1 MILPVFAF
9 LIALAIG
16 IVAAL
21 VGLGGGFLYV
31 PTLTLIFGLDQRMAV
46 GTSLAVT
53 VCASAAAAFCCARQK
68 KILYTAAG
76 CLIIPGMIGA
86 VLGASLTAYIDTRIL
101 VILFVLVLLLISI
114 QMLRPA
120 CRLVGIV
127 SRGPA
132 LETHITGPGGES
144 SRVSIPYAHLILWGA
159 AGGLVSGTTGIS
171 GGVLFVPA
179 LVVAGIPVHYAVAT
193 SLFAIVLTSL
203 AGAGTQAVIGNV
215 ALPFLAAYGAG
226 AAIGAYIGASIAPK
240 IRADRIQAF
249 FRVMLLVIAVLM
261 ILHAIF

>member
-9 LIALAIG
+9 LTALAIG
-16 IVAAL
+16 IVAAV

-68 KILYTAAG
+68 KILYAAAG

-86 VLGASLTAYIDTRIL
+86 ALGAALTAYIDTRIL
-101 VILFVLVLLLISI
+101 VILFVAVLLLIAI

-120 CRLVGIV
+120 CRLVGII

-132 LETHITGPGGES
+132 LEVYAATES
-144 SRVSIPYAHLILWGA
+144 DKSRPVSIPYAHLILWGT

-179 LVVAGIPVHYAVAT
+179 LVVAGIPVHYAIAT

-203 AGAGTQAVIGNV
+203 AGAGTQAALGNV
-215 ALPFLAAYGAG
+215 SLPFLAVYGTG
-226 AAIGAYIGASIAPK
+226 AAIGAYAGASIAPK
-240 IRADRIQAF
+240 IRADRIRSF
-249 FRVMLLVIAVLM
+249 FGIMLLVIAVLM
-261 ILHAIF
+261 IIHDIF

>member
-86 VLGASLTAYIDTRIL
+86 ALGAALTAYIDTRIL
-101 VILFVLVLLLISI
+101 VILFVLVLFLISV

-127 SRGPA
+127 SRGPV
-132 LETHITGPGGES
+132 LENHINGPGGENS
-144 SRVSIPYAHLILWGA
+144 SVSIPYAHLILWGT

-203 AGAGTQAVIGNV
+203 AGAGTQAALGNV
-215 ALPFLAAYGAG
+215 SLPFLAAYGTG
-226 AAIGAYIGASIAPK
+226 AAIGAYAGASIAPK

-249 FRVMLLVIAVLM
+249 FGAMLLVIAVLM
-261 ILHAIF
+261 ILHGIF

>member
-31 PTLTLIFGLDQRMAV
+31 PTLTLIFGLDKRMAV

-68 KILYTAAG
+68 KILYKAAG

-86 VLGASLTAYIDTRIL
+86 ALGAALTAYIDTRIL
-101 VILFVLVLLLISI
+101 VILFVLVLLLISV

-132 LETHITGPGGES
+132 LENHITGPGGEGS
-144 SRVSIPYAHLILWGA
+144 SVRIPYAHLILWGT
-159 AGGLVSGTTGIS
+159 AGGLVS
-171 GGVLFVPA
+171 
-179 LVVAGIPVHYAVAT
+179 GIPVHYAVAT

-203 AGAGTQAVIGNV
+203 AGAGTQAALGNV
-215 ALPFLAAYGAG
+215 SLPFLAAYGTG
-226 AAIGAYIGASIAPK
+226 EAIGAYAGASIAPK
-240 IRADRIQAF
+240 IQAERIQMF
-249 FRVMLLVIAVLM
+249 FGAILLVIAVLM
-261 ILHAIF
+261 ILHDIF

>member
-9 LIALAIG
+9 LTSLGIG

-86 VLGASLTAYIDTRIL
+86 ALGSVLTAYIDTRVL
-101 VILFVLVLLLISI
+101 VILFVLVLLLIAI
-114 QMLRPA
+114 QMLRPD
-120 CRLVGIV
+120 CRLIRIV
-127 SRGPA
+127 SRGPV
-132 LETHITGPGGES
+132 LEVRTATEGGD
-144 SRVSIPYAHLILWGA
+144 SRPVSIPYAHLILWGT

-179 LVVAGIPVHYAVAT
+179 LVAGGVPVHYAVAT
-193 SLFAIVLTSL
+193 S
-203 AGAGTQAVIGNV
+203 QAVLGNV
-215 ALPFLAAYGAG
+215 SLPFLAVYGAG
-226 AAIGAYIGASIAPK
+226 AAIGAYAGAAIAPK
-240 IRADRIQAF
+240 IRADRIRAF
-249 FRVMLLVIAVLM
+249 FRVMMILIAVLV
-261 ILHAIF
+261 IIREIF